1 MKKES
6 FKKLNDSFH
15 KLKDKVKNDKKTNSL
30 KLLIRWI
37 LTTIAVYL
45 GWSVI
50 NYIIK

>member
-1 MKKES
+1 MIRAMLTS
-6 FKKLNDSFH
+6 ALIIYVN
-15 KLKDKVKNDKKTNSL
+15 NDKKTNPL
-30 KLLIRWI
+30 KLLLRWI